1 MWDGILEMNGS
12 TSGSN
17 STVFTSAESLLGAV
31 NASHPE
37 NDGITNG
44 IETEP
49 NIKLPTSTHNSSED
63 IGSVNTSNA
72 DNGTSNFSQYIS
84 FFFLLEISKTF

>member
-1 MWDGILEMNGS
+1 MWDVNLEMNGS

-44 IETEP
+44 NETEP
-49 NIKLPTSTHNSSED
+49 NIKLPTSRHNYPED
-63 IGSVNTSNA
+63 IGSVSTLNA
-72 DNGTSNFSQYIS
+72 ENGTSNFS
-84 FFFLLEISKTF
+84 